1 MKKYRAELLAA
12 AGCALGE
19 GPIYDEA
26 RHGLYWVDISDN
38 RIFCMDLATG
48 RYLYTQL
55 DRPIG
60 SMVLTDGG
68 KLLTAL
74 DDGFYLLDGL
84 RCTPYCRMAEAMAEN
99 IRFNDGKCDPAG
111 RFVAGTQV
119 TPNNAE
125 LGALFSAAEKGSYRV
140 LAEKLGCSNGL
151 AWTEDGKTLYHIDT
165 LVEKPSRLWAYDY
178 DVETGAVSNPRIAL
192 EFTEEAARG
201 ILMDGM
207 TIDRDGNL
215 WIAEWNGWGVGCWD
229 PRTGEKIA
237 WVDVPAE
244 RVSCC
249 CFGGKDYDTLYITS
263 AAGGGEHAGGVFTA
277 RVGVQGFPAVK
288 FRENI

>member
-1 MKKYRAELLAA
+1 MKTYRAELLAD

-19 GPIYDEA
+19 GPIYDEE
-26 RHGLYWVDISDN
+26 RGGLYWVDISDN
-38 RIFCMDLATG
+38 RIFYFDPISR
-48 RYLYTQL
+48 RYLHTQL

-60 SMVLTDGG
+60 SMVLTHRNR
-68 KLLTAL
+68 LLTAL

-84 RCTPYCRMAEAMAEN
+84 RYTPYCRMAEAMEEN

-125 LGALFSAAEKGSYRV
+125 KGALFSCGEKGRYRV

-151 AWTEDGKTLYHIDT
+151 AWTEDGRTLYHIDT
-165 LVEKPSRLWAYDY
+165 LVEVPSRLWVYDY
-178 DVETGAVSNPRIAL
+178 DPETGEVANPRIAK
-192 EFTEEAARG
+192 EYADEAAKG

-229 PRTGEKIA
+229 PKTGEKIA

-244 RVSCC
+244 KVTCC
-249 CFGGKDYDTLYITS
+249 CFGGRDFDTLYITT
-263 AAGGGEHAGGVFTA
+263 AAGAGQHAGGVFA
-277 RVGVQGFPAVK
+277 AKVEAKGFPAVK
-288 FRENI
+288 FHE